1 MGREKYKSKPTGRQ
15 RQFSATEDLP
25 FTFSKPEA
33 EEEFAE
39 ESEEEV
45 SSEEGRQE
53 EKKKVKGVE
62 GMIEIENPNLA
73 KPKKVVK
80 ARDIDF
86 EKTSE
91 LSRREREEIEK
102 QRSHERCKK
111 LQEQGKTEQVK
122 QDLERL
128 SLVRQQR
135 AEAAQ
140 KREEEK
146 SAKEEKKVQSRKP
159 LTKK

>member
-15 RQFSATEDLP
+15 RRFSATEDLIP

-45 SSEEGRQE
+45 SSEEEERQE
-53 EKKKVKGVE
+53 EKKKGVE
-62 GMIEIENPNLA
+62 GIIEIENPNLA
-73 KPKKVVK
+73 KPKKMLK
-80 ARDIDF
+80 ARDIDI

-102 QRSHERCKK
+102 QRSRERYTK
-111 LQEQGKTEQVK
+111 LQEQGKTEQEK
-122 QDLERL
+122 KDLERL

-135 AEAAQ
+135 AEAAK